1 MVFYPDKLILKL
13 LLAKKNV
20 FFFFWLILCC
30 RIKVVIPNVDFQAH
44 KNCACSVFA
53 LQTVFAWMFAH
64 ILLIFCSYFPLSC
77 KTCLYAFRKHFVHSF
92 MSGYRVLCTDC

>member
-13 LLAKKNV
+13 LLAKKTS

-44 KNCACSVFA
+44 KNLHAQCLPYKLYLHGC
-53 LQTVFAWMFAH
+53 LH
-64 ILLIFCSYFPLSC
+64 IFY
-77 KTCLYAFRKHFVHSF
+77 
-92 MSGYRVLCTDC
+92 